1 MGKRSIVA
9 HRQRRSFKRR
19 RARKK
24 KRALAIVLNGERA
37 VSPRTDLLARQLLTS
52 HSPSHD
58 HAAVCDNAALCI
70 CPPAAEQCTSTY
82 ISPSEADSQRHVIGD
97 YTACSPKQCTS
108 DSGTDISAWEA
119 DSPSNVEDMDEP
131 LSRSIAD
138 HADHIEKAVEGEL
151 PMVVVDEQR
160 AIEVHLLS
168 DLPRGSEVL
177 RLSTEEYFKRVLKKE
192 KQGKIAI
199 KCLRN
204 KVEKL
209 KEQMVTREQLLL
221 KEKEEAVST
230 VRKFWRDAV
239 LEGGSRGGRMVQA
252 ALQKNRPQASST

>member
-9 HRQRRSFKRR
+9 HRQRSFKRR
-19 RARKK
+19 RERKK
-24 KRALAIVLNGERA
+24 KRAERALAIVPNGERA
-37 VSPRTDLLARQLLTS
+37 VLPRTGLLARQLLTS
-52 HSPSHD
+52 HSPCHD

-82 ISPSEADSQRHVIGD
+82 ISPWEADSQRHVIGD
-97 YTACSPKQCTS
+97 YTVCSPKQCTS

-138 HADHIEKAVEGEL
+138 YVDHIEKAVEGEL

-177 RLSTEEYFKRVLKKE
+177 RMNTLKE
-192 KQGKIAI
+192 
-199 KCLRN
+199 CLRKRN
-204 KVEKL
+204 KE
-209 KEQMVTREQLLL
+209 
-221 KEKEEAVST
+221 
-230 VRKFWRDAV
+230 
-239 LEGGSRGGRMVQA
+239 
-252 ALQKNRPQASST
+252 N